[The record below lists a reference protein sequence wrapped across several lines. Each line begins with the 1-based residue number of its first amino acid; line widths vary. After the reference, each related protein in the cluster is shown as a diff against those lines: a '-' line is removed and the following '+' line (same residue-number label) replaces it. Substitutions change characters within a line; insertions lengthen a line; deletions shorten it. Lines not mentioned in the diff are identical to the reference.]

1 MAGRRWELRLLIAST
16 CPPGNPG
23 FCEII
28 AASFSAMAM
37 GFLNDPGNG
46 WYRTSPGWPR
56 LDDAY
61 EVS

>member
-1 MAGRRWELRLLIAST
+1 MVME
-16 CPPGNPG
+16 
-23 FCEII
+23 
-28 AASFSAMAM
+28 
-37 GFLNDPGNG
+37 FLNDPGNG